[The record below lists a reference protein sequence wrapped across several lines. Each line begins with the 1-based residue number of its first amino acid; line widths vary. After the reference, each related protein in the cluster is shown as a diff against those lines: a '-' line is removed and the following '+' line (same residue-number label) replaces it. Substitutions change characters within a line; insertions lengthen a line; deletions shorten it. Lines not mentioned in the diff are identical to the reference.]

1 MLWLA
6 LLALGADAP
15 DFDQLNNDRI
25 DTGII
30 AMEVLL
36 GWSALNLAGSGLGY
50 GLDDDRGRT
59 RYFHQMNVM
68 WNVVNAGIATA
79 GLLGLR
85 NELGQPASPTGAL
98 EEAMSFEKILLFNA
112 GLDLAY
118 VAAGAYLYERGR
130 RTDSVRLQGYGQSLW
145 LQGGF
150 LFAFDLTVYFLTHRH
165 TTEMLEGLRF
175 TGNGLAFSW

>member
-6 LLALGADAP
+6 FLAIGADAP
-15 DFDQLNNDRI
+15 DHDSLNAERI
-25 DTGII
+25 DTGIV

-36 GWSALNLAGSGLGY
+36 GWSALNLVGSGLGY
-50 GLDDDRGRT
+50 GLDEDRQRT

-85 NELGQPASPTGAL
+85 NELGQTVTATGAL

-118 VAAGAYLYERGR
+118 IAAGGYLYERGR

-150 LFAFDLTVYFLTHRH
+150 LFAFDLAVYFLTRQHSAD
-165 TTEMLEGLRF
+165 MLEGLRL